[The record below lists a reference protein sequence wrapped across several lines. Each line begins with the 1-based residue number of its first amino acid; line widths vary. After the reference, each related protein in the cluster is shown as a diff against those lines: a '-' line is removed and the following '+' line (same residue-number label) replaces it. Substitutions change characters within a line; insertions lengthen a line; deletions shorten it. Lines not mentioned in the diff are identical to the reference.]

1 MKQYQK
7 LNNIFGWITFIIA
20 ASLLLMVQFDN
31 TALSA
36 GNFVSVTVWVF
47 VALSG
52 VARRRA
58 VLDQELY
65 QRHKQFARQHAPGH
79 PASNPGLPVSPWV
92 PFERGRG

>member
-1 MKQYQK
+1 V
-7 LNNIFGWITFIIA
+7 TFIIA

-52 VARRRA
+52 VARRKA

-65 QRHKQFARQHAPGH
+65 HRQKQFARQHVPGH
-79 PASNPGLPVSPWV
+79 PPSNPGLSASPWV
-92 PFERGRG
+92 PYERERG

>member
-1 MKQYQK
+1 M
-7 LNNIFGWITFIIA
+7 TFVLA

-52 VARRRA
+52 VARKKA
-58 VLDQELY
+58 WPTKSSY
-65 QRHKQFARQHAPGH
+65 QRHKQFARSMPRGTLQPTRAFQQAHGSRLSGDAGSPFTYRHA
-79 PASNPGLPVSPWV
+79 
-92 PFERGRG
+92 